1 MKQLYYVFILSLLL
15 SSCYSAQVHYMGS
28 SYQPTK
34 KIDVYVDAS
43 AIKKPYT
50 VIGKGYTNTIYER
63 ALERVQDNAIAKARE
78 KGADAVLFN
87 EVYIVGD
94 GSTISGTSRSDSIGK
109 SMVTVSSA
117 HVRPVVSSRREI
129 LFLKYN

>member
-94 GSTISGTSRSDSIGK
+94 GSTISGTSKADSIGK
-109 SMVTVSSA
+109 SLVTVSQTY
-117 HVRPVVSSRREI
+117 VKPVVSSRREI
-129 LFLKYN
+129 LFLKYD